1 MALTL
6 ENVNLVKQRTRWEVR
21 KTGAMAALKALW
33 LGLQQNGN
41 PDLQY
46 VSIDHTGNADIVIA
60 DVPCRL
66 YAWYL
71 KKPSGSTTAAWA
83 KISDHATVAA
93 ASGDLVM
100 PLIAAAAAGKEFAM
114 VFPDGLP
121 LAVGA
126 TTASHTAVDG
136 NTDSAD
142 ADAAAGFAIVGAY

>member
-6 ENVNLVKQRTRWEVR
+6 ETVNLVKQRTRWEVR
-21 KTGAMAALKALW
+21 KQGAMAALKALW

-46 VSIDHTGNADIVIA
+46 VALDYTGNADQVIA

-66 YAWYL
+66 YAIYV
-71 KKPSGSTTAAWA
+71 KKPAASTVAAWL
-83 KISDHATVAA
+83 KFSDHATVAA
-93 ASGDLVM
+93 ASGDIVI
-100 PLIAAAAAGKEFAM
+100 PLIADVAAGKEFAL

-121 LAVGA
+121 LAVGL
-126 TTASHTAVDG
+126 TTASHTTVDG

-142 ADAAAGFAIVGAY
+142 ADSAAGFAIVGAY

>member
-6 ENVNLVKQRTRWEVR
+6 ENINLTKQRTRYATR
-21 KTGAMAALKALW
+21 TPGAMEVLKALF
-33 LGLQQNGN
+33 LHLQQLSN
-41 PDLQY
+41 PDLQFVNLDY
-46 VSIDHTGNADIVIA
+46 TGNADQVIA

-66 YAWYL
+66 YALYL
-71 KKPSGSTTAAWA
+71 KKPAASTTAAWV

-93 ASGDLVM
+93 ASGDLVV
-100 PLIAAAAAGKEFAM
+100 PLVAAVAAKKEHCL

-121 LAVGA
+121 LATGA

-142 ADAAAGFAIVGAY
+142 ADSCAGFAIVGAY